1 MVGRVRLS
9 SVSPLPD
16 AIHKAKGSAESCGE
30 FPAEFPVDLHRFR
43 AVFPDRW
50 AALLRHHFNGDLLRI
65 QTFFG
70 VSERT
75 ARDWLGG
82 VSAPAGPFVALAC
95 VSIPGATGQL
105 TRVAA

>member
-1 MVGRVRLS
+1 MIMVGRVRLS
-9 SVSPLPD
+9 SVSPLPE
-16 AIHKAKGSAESCGE
+16 AIHTAKGSAESCG
-30 FPAEFPVDLHRFR
+30 EFPVDLHRFR

-50 AALLRHHFNGDLLRI
+50 AALLRKHFRDARHV
-65 QTFFG
+65 QFFFG

-75 ARDWLGG
+75 ARDWLDG

-95 VSIPGATGQL
+95 VSIPGATSHL